1 MMEVTQFVQNSPKAK
16 AIRNDLQIKV
26 AEVTGSNIYDA
37 KLVLDFNSE
46 AAGYVQRQEMPAQVG
61 AVFYMT
67 MLTDHQLENSALGR
81 IIKATYQA
89 TTFKQIKALEGRT
102 FTNFGEMQ

>member
-1 MMEVTQFVQNSPKAK
+1 MEVTQFVQNSPKAK
-16 AIRNDLQIKV
+16 AIRNDLQITV
-26 AEVTGSNIYDA
+26 AEVQGSNIYDA
-37 KLVLDFNSE
+37 VLVLDFNSE
-46 AAGYVQRQEMPAQVG
+46 SVGYVQRQVMPAQVG
-61 AVFYMT
+61 AVFMT
-67 MLTDHQLENSALGR
+67 MLTDNQLANTALGR

>member
-16 AIRNDLQIKV
+16 AIRNDLQVKV
-26 AEVTGSNIYDA
+26 AEVQGTNIYDA
-37 KLVLDFNSE
+37 KLVLDFKSDK
-46 AAGYVQRQEMPAQVG
+46 AGYVQRHVMQAQI
-61 AVFYMT
+61 AAAFYT
-67 MLTDHQLENSALGR
+67 TILTDHQLENSALGR
-81 IIKATYQA
+81 ITKAMYQA

>member
-16 AIRNDLQIKV
+16 AIRNDLQINV
-26 AEVTGSNIYDA
+26 AEVHGTNIYDA
-37 KLVLDFNSE
+37 KLVLDFKSE
-46 AAGYVQRQEMPAQVG
+46 SAGYVQRQVMQARIV

-67 MLTDHQLENSALGR
+67 MLTDNQLENSALGR
-81 IIKATYQA
+81 IVKAMYQA

-102 FTNFGEMQ
+102 FTNIGKMQ

>member
-16 AIRNDLQIKV
+16 AIRNDLQVKV

-37 KLVLDFNSE
+37 KLVLDFNSDS
-46 AAGYVQRQEMPAQVG
+46 ACYVQRQVMPAQV
-61 AVFYMT
+61 AAMCYIT
-67 MLTDHQLENSALGR
+67 LLTDSQIANTALGH
-81 IIKATYQA
+81 IVKLMYQA

>member
-16 AIRNDLQIKV
+16 AIRGDLQITV
-26 AEVTGSNIYDA
+26 AEVQGSNIYDA
-37 KLVLDFNSE
+37 MLVLDFKSDK
-46 AAGYVQRQEMPAQVG
+46 AGYVQRQVMQAQIA

>member
-16 AIRNDLQIKV
+16 AIRGDLQIKV
-26 AEVTGSNIYDA
+26 AEVTGTNIYDA
-37 KLVLDFNSE
+37 TLILDFKSD
-46 AAGYVQRQEMPAQVG
+46 AAGYVQRQVMPAQIA

-67 MLTDHQLENSALGR
+67 MLTDNQIANTALGR
-81 IIKATYQA
+81 IVKAMYQA

>member
-16 AIRNDLQIKV
+16 AIRGDLQIKV
-26 AEVTGSNIYDA
+26 AEVQGTNIYDA
-37 KLVLDFNSE
+37 MLVLDFKSDS
-46 AAGYVQRQEMPAQVG
+46 AGYVQRQMMQAQVA

-67 MLTDHQLENSALGR
+67 MLTDHQVANTALGR
-81 IIKATYQA
+81 IIKAMYQA

-102 FTNFGEMQ
+102 FTNLGEIQ

>member
-1 MMEVTQFVQNSPKAK
+1 MMEVTQFVQNSPKTK

-26 AEVTGSNIYDA
+26 AEVQGTNIYDA

-46 AAGYVQRQEMPAQVG
+46 SVGYVQRQVMQAQTA

-67 MLTDHQLENSALGR
+67 MLTDHQVANTALGR
-81 IIKATYQA
+81 IVKAMYQA
-89 TTFKQIKALEGRT
+89 TFKQIKELEGRT

>member
-16 AIRNDLQIKV
+16 AIRNDLQINV

-37 KLVLDFNSE
+37 KLVLDFKSDK
-46 AAGYVQRQEMPAQVG
+46 AGYVQRQVMQAQIA

-67 MLTDHQLENSALGR
+67 MLTDNQLENTALGR
-81 IIKATYQA
+81 IVKAMCQA

-102 FTNFGEMQ
+102 FTNF

>member
-16 AIRNDLQIKV
+16 AIRGDLQIKV
-26 AEVTGSNIYDA
+26 AEVQGTNIYDA
-37 KLVLDFNSE
+37 VLVLDFKSD
-46 AAGYVQRQEMPAQVG
+46 AAGYVQRQIMQAQVG

-67 MLTDHQLENSALGR
+67 MLTDHQVANTALGR
-81 IIKATYQA
+81 VVKAMYQA

-102 FTNFGEMQ
+102 FTNIGEIQ

>member
-26 AEVTGSNIYDA
+26 AEVQGTNIYDV

-46 AAGYVQRQEMPAQVG
+46 SVGYVQRQMMQAQVG
-61 AVFYMT
+61 AVFY

>member
-16 AIRNDLQIKV
+16 AIRNDLQITV
-26 AEVTGSNIYDA
+26 AEVQGSNIYDA
-37 KLVLDFNSE
+37 MLVLDFKSDK
-46 AAGYVQRQEMPAQVG
+46 AGYVQRQVMQAQIA

-102 FTNFGEMQ
+102 FTNFGEIQ

>member
-37 KLVLDFNSE
+37 KLVLDFKSDK
-46 AAGYVQRQEMPAQVG
+46 AGYVQRQVMQAQIA

-67 MLTDHQLENSALGR
+67 MLTDNQIANTALGR
-81 IIKATYQA
+81 IVKAMCQA

-102 FTNFGEMQ
+102 FTNF

>member
-16 AIRNDLQIKV
+16 AIRGDLQIKV
-26 AEVTGSNIYDA
+26 AEVQGSNIYDA
-37 KLVLDFNSE
+37 MLVLDFKSDK
-46 AAGYVQRQEMPAQVG
+46 AGYVQRQVMQAQIA

-67 MLTDHQLENSALGR
+67 MLTDHQVANTALGR
-81 IIKATYQA
+81 IVKAMYQA

-102 FTNFGEMQ
+102 FTNLGEMQ